1 MKKFFQLLLSD
12 SNRYSTKRFI
22 GIFCLIMF
30 IVYGIAAL
38 YQPFNLQFWIFY
50 VSLCVVTI
58 WIAFKFM
65 SSDKL
70 LKYDVISKLTK
81 FGSVKEGVQ
90 QFTTMENQVDENIQ
104 PEPEPVLPEENQE
117 Q

>member
-1 MKKFFQLLLSD
+1 
-12 SNRYSTKRFI
+12 
-22 GIFCLIMF
+22 
-30 IVYGIAAL
+30 
-38 YQPFNLQFWIFY
+38 
-50 VSLCVVTI
+50 
-58 WIAFKFM
+58 M
-65 SSDKL
+65 SSDKI

-90 QFTTMENQVDENIQ
+90 QFMMAENQVDENIQ